1 MRVAFAFWI
10 TLVGTTV
17 PTPLYPLYEMEFGFS
32 SLTVTVVYALY
43 ALGVV
48 VGLLV
53 FGRLSDQIGRR
64 PVILIALLLSVVAD
78 AVFLTAVDL
87 AMIIVGRI
95 IAGLSAALVIGAATA
110 ALAELIRPSAPEAC
124 RHRVDLREP
133 GWPGHRHPAVR
144 DRVGRGAR
152 AAPVALGHR
161 AGAGGDRD
169 HRDERGAGDGPGAFA
184 GDLRVQR
191 LHVPAAIR
199 GAFVRSAITAGAGF
213 AALGVLTSV
222 SGLFLGMVLHETSHT
237 LAALVVFVAFAGA
250 AFGQLLTRVLSSRA
264 ALASACV
271 GLVVG
276 AGLLAF
282 SMWMALLATLLVS
295 AALIGVASGVA
306 VGDGIA
312 TITMKTE
319 PQHQAEAVS
328 TFFAILFAML
338 GVPAVGVGLLIQTIG
353 LRPAGEIFSAVVAVL
368 ALVVLLS
375 RLAARRAGL
384 GPRAD
389 DERPAAGWVGRV
401 PEGCP
406 ASHSRRSCGGHRIQ
420 HTLPGIA
427 HSRSS
432 P

>member
-1 MRVAFAFWI
+1 MTRSGSTSGAVRVAFAFWI

-17 PTPLYPLYEMEFGFS
+17 PTPLYPLYEMQFGFS

-64 PVILIALLLSVVAD
+64 PVILAALLLSVAAD
-78 AVFLTAVDL
+78 AVFLFAVDL

-95 IAGLSAALVIGAATA
+95 LAGLSAALIIGAATA
-110 ALAELIRPSAPEAC
+110 ALAELIDR
-124 RHRVDLREP
+124 
-133 GWPGHRHPAVR
+133 RHPK
-144 DRVGRGAR
+144 R
-152 AAPVALGHR
+152 AATVSIFANLGGLATGTLLAGIVSDVAPDPLRLPWAIVLILAVLAIIALRGVPETVRERSPVT
-161 AGAGGDRD
+161 
-169 HRDERGAGDGPGAFA
+169 
-184 GDLRVQR
+184 LRVQR

-271 GLVVG
+271 GLIVG

-353 LRPAGEIFSAVVAVL
+353 LRPAGEVFSAVVAVL
-368 ALVVLLS
+368 AVVVLLS
-375 RLAARRAGL
+375 LLRRDPAPPAARSA
-384 GPRAD
+384 P
-389 DERPAAGWVGRV
+389 
-401 PEGCP
+401 
-406 ASHSRRSCGGHRIQ
+406 
-420 HTLPGIA
+420 
-427 HSRSS
+427 
-432 P
+432 

>member
-1 MRVAFAFWI
+1 MTRSGSTSGAVRVAFAFWI

-17 PTPLYPLYEMEFGFS
+17 PTPLYPLYEMQFGFS

-64 PVILIALLLSVVAD
+64 PVILAALLLSVAAD
-78 AVFLTAVDL
+78 AVFLFAVDL

-95 IAGLSAALVIGAATA
+95 LAGLSAALIIGAATA
-110 ALAELIRPSAPEAC
+110 ALAELIDR
-124 RHRVDLREP
+124 
-133 GWPGHRHPAVR
+133 RHPK
-144 DRVGRGAR
+144 R
-152 AAPVALGHR
+152 AATVSIFANLGGLATGTLLAGIVSDVAPDPLRLPWAIVLILAVLAIIALRGVPETVRERSPVT
-161 AGAGGDRD
+161 
-169 HRDERGAGDGPGAFA
+169 
-184 GDLRVQR
+184 LRVQR

-222 SGLFLGMVLHETSHT
+222 TGLFLGMVLHETSHT

-271 GLVVG
+271 GLIVG

-282 SMWMALLATLLVS
+282 SMWMALLATLLIS

-353 LRPAGEIFSAVVAVL
+353 LRPAGEVFSAVVAVL
-368 ALVVLLS
+368 AVVVLLS
-375 RLAARRAGL
+375 LLRR
-384 GPRAD
+384 D
-389 DERPAAGWVGRV
+389 PA
-401 PEGCP
+401 PP
-406 ASHSRRSCGGHRIQ
+406 ATRSA
-420 HTLPGIA
+420 P
-427 HSRSS
+427 
-432 P
+432 

>member
-1 MRVAFAFWI
+1 MTRSGSTSGAVRVAFAFWI

-64 PVILIALLLSVVAD
+64 PVILAALLLSVAAD
-78 AVFLTAVDL
+78 AVFLFAVDL

-95 IAGLSAALVIGAATA
+95 LAGLSAALIIGAATA
-110 ALAELIRPSAPEAC
+110 ALAELIDR
-124 RHRVDLREP
+124 
-133 GWPGHRHPAVR
+133 RHPK
-144 DRVGRGAR
+144 R
-152 AAPVALGHR
+152 AATVSIFANLGGLATGTLLAGIVSDVAPDPLRLPWAIVLILAVLAIIALRGVPETVRERSPVT
-161 AGAGGDRD
+161 
-169 HRDERGAGDGPGAFA
+169 
-184 GDLRVQR
+184 LRVQR
-191 LHVPAAIR
+191 LRVPATIR

-264 ALASACV
+264 ALAYACV
-271 GLVVG
+271 GLIVG

-312 TITMKTE
+312 TITTKTE

-353 LRPAGEIFSAVVAVL
+353 LRPAGEVFSAVVAVL
-368 ALVVLLS
+368 AVVVLLS
-375 RLAARRAGL
+375 LLRRDPA
-384 GPRAD
+384 PPTA
-389 DERPAAGWVGRV
+389 RPA
-401 PEGCP
+401 P
-406 ASHSRRSCGGHRIQ
+406 
-420 HTLPGIA
+420 
-427 HSRSS
+427 
-432 P
+432 

>member
-1 MRVAFAFWI
+1 MTRSTSGAVRVAFAFWI

-17 PTPLYPLYEMEFGFS
+17 PTPLYPLYEMQFGFS

-64 PVILIALLLSVVAD
+64 PVILAALLLSVAAD
-78 AVFLTAVDL
+78 AVFLFAVDL

-95 IAGLSAALVIGAATA
+95 LAGLSAALIIGAATA
-110 ALAELIRPSAPEAC
+110 ALAELIDR
-124 RHRVDLREP
+124 
-133 GWPGHRHPAVR
+133 RHPK
-144 DRVGRGAR
+144 R
-152 AAPVALGHR
+152 AATVSIFANLGGLATGTLLAGIVSDVAPDPLRLPWAIVLILAVLAIIALRGVPETVRERSPVT
-161 AGAGGDRD
+161 
-169 HRDERGAGDGPGAFA
+169 
-184 GDLRVQR
+184 LRVQR

-222 SGLFLGMVLHETSHT
+222 TGLFLGMVLHETSHT

-271 GLVVG
+271 GLIVG

-353 LRPAGEIFSAVVAVL
+353 LRPAGEVFSAAVAVL
-368 ALVVLLS
+368 AVVVLLS
-375 RLAARRAGL
+375 LLRR
-384 GPRAD
+384 D
-389 DERPAAGWVGRV
+389 PAPSAT
-401 PEGCP
+401 
-406 ASHSRRSCGGHRIQ
+406 RSA
-420 HTLPGIA
+420 P
-427 HSRSS
+427 
-432 P
+432 

>member
-1 MRVAFAFWI
+1 MTRSGSTSGAVRVAFAFWI

-64 PVILIALLLSVVAD
+64 PVILAALLLSVAAD
-78 AVFLTAVDL
+78 AVFLFAVDL

-95 IAGLSAALVIGAATA
+95 LAGLSAALIIGAATA
-110 ALAELIRPSAPEAC
+110 ALAELIDR
-124 RHRVDLREP
+124 
-133 GWPGHRHPAVR
+133 RHPK
-144 DRVGRGAR
+144 R
-152 AAPVALGHR
+152 AATVSIFANLGGLATGTLLAGIVSDVAPDPLRLPWAIVLILAVLAIIALRGVPETVHERSPVT
-161 AGAGGDRD
+161 
-169 HRDERGAGDGPGAFA
+169 
-184 GDLRVQR
+184 LRVQR

-271 GLVVG
+271 GLIVG

-353 LRPAGEIFSAVVAVL
+353 LRPAGEVFSAVVAVL
-368 ALVVLLS
+368 AVVVLLS
-375 RLAARRAGL
+375 LLRR
-384 GPRAD
+384 D
-389 DERPAAGWVGRV
+389 PA
-401 PEGCP
+401 PP
-406 ASHSRRSCGGHRIQ
+406 ATRSA
-420 HTLPGIA
+420 P
-427 HSRSS
+427 
-432 P
+432 

>member
-1 MRVAFAFWI
+1 MTRSGSTSGAVRVAFAFWI

-17 PTPLYPLYEMEFGFS
+17 PTPLYPLYEMQFGFS

-48 VGLLV
+48 VGLLI

-64 PVILIALLLSVVAD
+64 PVILAALLLSVAAD
-78 AVFLTAVDL
+78 AVFLFAVDL

-95 IAGLSAALVIGAATA
+95 LAGLSAALIIGAATA
-110 ALAELIRPSAPEAC
+110 ALAELIDR
-124 RHRVDLREP
+124 
-133 GWPGHRHPAVR
+133 RHPK
-144 DRVGRGAR
+144 R
-152 AAPVALGHR
+152 AATVSIFANLGGLATGTLLAGIVSDVAPDPLRLPWAIVLILAVLAIIALRGVPETVRERSPVT
-161 AGAGGDRD
+161 
-169 HRDERGAGDGPGAFA
+169 
-184 GDLRVQR
+184 LRVQR

-222 SGLFLGMVLHETSHT
+222 TGLFLGMVLHETSHT

-271 GLVVG
+271 GLIVG

-353 LRPAGEIFSAVVAVL
+353 LRPAGEVFSAAVAVL
-368 ALVVLLS
+368 AVVVLLS
-375 RLAARRAGL
+375 LLRR
-384 GPRAD
+384 D
-389 DERPAAGWVGRV
+389 PA
-401 PEGCP
+401 PP
-406 ASHSRRSCGGHRIQ
+406 ATRSA
-420 HTLPGIA
+420 P
-427 HSRSS
+427 
-432 P
+432 

>member
-1 MRVAFAFWI
+1 MTRSTSGAVRVAFAFWI

-17 PTPLYPLYEMEFGFS
+17 PTPLYPLYEMQFGFS

-64 PVILIALLLSVVAD
+64 PVILAALLLSVAAD
-78 AVFLTAVDL
+78 AVFLFAVDL
-87 AMIIVGRI
+87 AMIIVGRLL
-95 IAGLSAALVIGAATA
+95 AGLSAALIIGAATA
-110 ALAELIRPSAPEAC
+110 ALAELIDRRHPKRAATVSIFANLGGLATGTLLAGIVSDVAPEPIRLPWVIVLILA
-124 RHRVDLREP
+124 VLAIIALRGVPET
-133 GWPGHRHPAVR
+133 VR
-144 DRVGRGAR
+144 ERS
-152 AAPVALGHR
+152 PVT
-161 AGAGGDRD
+161 
-169 HRDERGAGDGPGAFA
+169 
-184 GDLRVQR
+184 LRVQR
-191 LHVPAAIR
+191 LRVPATIR

-213 AALGVLTSV
+213 AALGVLTAV
-222 SGLFLGMVLHETSHT
+222 SGLFLGTTLHETSHT
-237 LAALVVFVAFAGA
+237 LAALVSFVAFTGA

-271 GLVVG
+271 GLIVG
-276 AGLLAF
+276 SGLLAF

-312 TITMKTE
+312 TITTRTE

-338 GVPAVGVGLLIQTIG
+338 GVPAVGVGVLIQTTG

-375 RLAARRAGL
+375 LARGDRT
-384 GPRAD
+384 
-389 DERPAAGWVGRV
+389 RPA
-401 PEGCP
+401 
-406 ASHSRRSCGGHRIQ
+406 S
-420 HTLPGIA
+420 
-427 HSRSS
+427 
-432 P
+432 

>member
-1 MRVAFAFWI
+1 MTRSGSTSGAVRVAFAFWI

-17 PTPLYPLYEMEFGFS
+17 PTPLYPLYEMQFGFS

-64 PVILIALLLSVVAD
+64 PVILAALLLSVAAD
-78 AVFLTAVDL
+78 AVFLFAVDL

-95 IAGLSAALVIGAATA
+95 LAGLSAALIIGAATA
-110 ALAELIRPSAPEAC
+110 ALAELIDR
-124 RHRVDLREP
+124 
-133 GWPGHRHPAVR
+133 RHPK
-144 DRVGRGAR
+144 R
-152 AAPVALGHR
+152 AATVSIFANLGGLATGTLLAGIVSDVAPDPLRLPWVIVLILAVLAIIALRGVPETVRERSPVT
-161 AGAGGDRD
+161 
-169 HRDERGAGDGPGAFA
+169 
-184 GDLRVQR
+184 LRVQR

-222 SGLFLGMVLHETSHT
+222 TGLFLGMVLHETSHT

-271 GLVVG
+271 GLIVG

-353 LRPAGEIFSAVVAVL
+353 LRPAGEVFSAAVAVL
-368 ALVVLLS
+368 AVVVLLS
-375 RLAARRAGL
+375 LLRH
-384 GPRAD
+384 D
-389 DERPAAGWVGRV
+389 PA
-401 PEGCP
+401 PP
-406 ASHSRRSCGGHRIQ
+406 ATRSA
-420 HTLPGIA
+420 P
-427 HSRSS
+427 
-432 P
+432 

>member
-1 MRVAFAFWI
+1 MTRSGSTSGAVRVAFAFWI

-17 PTPLYPLYEMEFGFS
+17 PTPLYPLYEMQFGFS

-64 PVILIALLLSVVAD
+64 PVILAALLLSVAAD
-78 AVFLTAVDL
+78 AVFLFAVDL

-95 IAGLSAALVIGAATA
+95 LAGLSAALIIGAATA
-110 ALAELIRPSAPEAC
+110 ALAELIDR
-124 RHRVDLREP
+124 
-133 GWPGHRHPAVR
+133 RHPK
-144 DRVGRGAR
+144 R
-152 AAPVALGHR
+152 AATVSIFANLGGLATGTLLAGIVSDVAPDPLRLPWVIVLILAVLAIIALRGVPETVRERSPVT
-161 AGAGGDRD
+161 
-169 HRDERGAGDGPGAFA
+169 
-184 GDLRVQR
+184 LRVQR

-222 SGLFLGMVLHETSHT
+222 TGLFLGMVLHETSHT

-271 GLVVG
+271 GLIVG

-353 LRPAGEIFSAVVAVL
+353 LRPAGEVFSAVVAVL
-368 ALVVLLS
+368 AVVVLLS
-375 RLAARRAGL
+375 LLRR
-384 GPRAD
+384 D
-389 DERPAAGWVGRV
+389 PA
-401 PEGCP
+401 PP
-406 ASHSRRSCGGHRIQ
+406 ATRSA
-420 HTLPGIA
+420 P
-427 HSRSS
+427 
-432 P
+432 

>member
-1 MRVAFAFWI
+1 MTRSGSTSGAVRVAFAFWI

-64 PVILIALLLSVVAD
+64 PVILAALLLSVAAD
-78 AVFLTAVDL
+78 AVFLFAVDL

-95 IAGLSAALVIGAATA
+95 LAGLSAALIIGAATA
-110 ALAELIRPSAPEAC
+110 ALAELIDR
-124 RHRVDLREP
+124 
-133 GWPGHRHPAVR
+133 RHPK
-144 DRVGRGAR
+144 R
-152 AAPVALGHR
+152 AATVSIFANLGGLATGTLLAGIVSDVAPDPLRLPWAIVLILAVLAIIALRGVPETVRERSPVT
-161 AGAGGDRD
+161 
-169 HRDERGAGDGPGAFA
+169 
-184 GDLRVQR
+184 LRVQR
-191 LHVPAAIR
+191 LRVPAAIR
-199 GAFVRSAITAGAGF
+199 GAFVRSAITAGTGF

-237 LAALVVFVAFAGA
+237 LAALVVFVAFASA

-264 ALASACV
+264 ALAYACV
-271 GLVVG
+271 GLIVG

-312 TITMKTE
+312 TITTKTE

-353 LRPAGEIFSAVVAVL
+353 LRPAGEVFSAVVAVL
-368 ALVVLLS
+368 AVVVLLS
-375 RLAARRAGL
+375 LRRRDPAPPAAR
-384 GPRAD
+384 
-389 DERPAAGWVGRV
+389 PA
-401 PEGCP
+401 P
-406 ASHSRRSCGGHRIQ
+406 
-420 HTLPGIA
+420 
-427 HSRSS
+427 
-432 P
+432 

>member
-1 MRVAFAFWI
+1 MTRSGSTSGAVRVAFAFWI

-17 PTPLYPLYEMEFGFS
+17 PTPLYPLYEMQFGFS

-64 PVILIALLLSVVAD
+64 PVILAALLLSVAAD
-78 AVFLTAVDL
+78 AVFLFAVDL

-95 IAGLSAALVIGAATA
+95 LAGLSAALIIGAATA
-110 ALAELIRPSAPEAC
+110 ALAELIDR
-124 RHRVDLREP
+124 
-133 GWPGHRHPAVR
+133 RHPK
-144 DRVGRGAR
+144 R
-152 AAPVALGHR
+152 AATVSIFANLGGLATGTLLAGIVSDVAPDPLRLPWAIVLILAVLAIIALRGVPETVRERSPVT
-161 AGAGGDRD
+161 
-169 HRDERGAGDGPGAFA
+169 
-184 GDLRVQR
+184 LRVQR
-191 LHVPAAIR
+191 LHVPATIR
-199 GAFVRSAITAGAGF
+199 GAFVRSAITGGAGF

-271 GLVVG
+271 GLIVG

-353 LRPAGEIFSAVVAVL
+353 LRPAGEVFSAVVAVL
-368 ALVVLLS
+368 AIVVLLS
-375 RLAARRAGL
+375 LLRR
-384 GPRAD
+384 D
-389 DERPAAGWVGRV
+389 PA
-401 PEGCP
+401 PP
-406 ASHSRRSCGGHRIQ
+406 ATRSA
-420 HTLPGIA
+420 P
-427 HSRSS
+427 
-432 P
+432 

>member
-1 MRVAFAFWI
+1 MTRSGSTSGAVRVAFAFWI

-17 PTPLYPLYEMEFGFS
+17 PTPLYPLYEMQFGFS

-64 PVILIALLLSVVAD
+64 PVILAALLLSVAAD
-78 AVFLTAVDL
+78 AVFLFAVDL

-95 IAGLSAALVIGAATA
+95 LAGLSAALIIGAATA
-110 ALAELIRPSAPEAC
+110 ALAELIDR
-124 RHRVDLREP
+124 
-133 GWPGHRHPAVR
+133 RHPK
-144 DRVGRGAR
+144 R
-152 AAPVALGHR
+152 AATVSIFANLGGLAAGTLLAGIVSDVAPDPLRLPWVIVLILAVLAIIALRGVPETVRERSPVT
-161 AGAGGDRD
+161 
-169 HRDERGAGDGPGAFA
+169 
-184 GDLRVQR
+184 LRVQR

-222 SGLFLGMVLHETSHT
+222 TGLFLGMVLHETSHT

-271 GLVVG
+271 GLIVG

-353 LRPAGEIFSAVVAVL
+353 LRPAGEVFSAAVAVL
-368 ALVVLLS
+368 AVVVLLS
-375 RLAARRAGL
+375 LLRR
-384 GPRAD
+384 D
-389 DERPAAGWVGRV
+389 PA
-401 PEGCP
+401 PP
-406 ASHSRRSCGGHRIQ
+406 ATRSA
-420 HTLPGIA
+420 P
-427 HSRSS
+427 
-432 P
+432 

>member
-1 MRVAFAFWI
+1 MTRSGSTSGAVRVAFAFWI

-17 PTPLYPLYEMEFGFS
+17 PTPLYPLYEMQFGFS

-64 PVILIALLLSVVAD
+64 PVILAALLLSVAAD
-78 AVFLTAVDL
+78 AVFLFAVDL

-95 IAGLSAALVIGAATA
+95 LAGLSAALIIGAATA
-110 ALAELIRPSAPEAC
+110 ALAELIDRRHPKRAATVSIFANLGGLATGTLLAGIVSDVAPEPIRLPWVIVLILA
-124 RHRVDLREP
+124 VLAIIALRGVPET
-133 GWPGHRHPAVR
+133 VR
-144 DRVGRGAR
+144 ERS
-152 AAPVALGHR
+152 PVT
-161 AGAGGDRD
+161 
-169 HRDERGAGDGPGAFA
+169 
-184 GDLRVQR
+184 LRVQR
-191 LHVPAAIR
+191 LHVPATIR

-213 AALGVLTSV
+213 AALGVLTAV
-222 SGLFLGMVLHETSHT
+222 SGLFLGTTLHETSHT
-237 LAALVVFVAFAGA
+237 LAALVSFVAFTGA
-250 AFGQLLTRVLSSRA
+250 AFGQLLTRVLSSRV

-271 GLVVG
+271 GLIVG

-295 AALIGVASGVA
+295 AALVGVASGVA

-312 TITMKTE
+312 TITTKTE

-338 GVPAVGVGLLIQTIG
+338 GVPAVGVGVLIQTIG

-375 RLAARRAGL
+375 LARGGRT
-384 GPRAD
+384 
-389 DERPAAGWVGRV
+389 RPA
-401 PEGCP
+401 
-406 ASHSRRSCGGHRIQ
+406 S
-420 HTLPGIA
+420 
-427 HSRSS
+427 
-432 P
+432 

>member
-1 MRVAFAFWI
+1 MSNASRADGATTRSGSTSGAVRVTFAFWI

-17 PTPLYPLYEMEFGFS
+17 PTPLYPLYEMEFGFA

-64 PVILIALLLSVVAD
+64 PVILVALLLSVAAD
-78 AVFLTAVDL
+78 AVFLAAVDL

-95 IAGLSAALVIGAATA
+95 LAGLSAALIIGAATA
-110 ALAELIRPSAPEAC
+110 ALAELISP
-124 RHRVDLREP
+124 
-133 GWPGHRHPAVR
+133 RHPK
-144 DRVGRGAR
+144 R
-152 AAPVALGHR
+152 AATVSIFANLGGLATGTLLSGIVADVAPDPLRLPWVIVLLLAVAAIVALRGVPETVR
-161 AGAGGDRD
+161 
-169 HRDERGAGDGPGAFA
+169 ERSPVT
-184 GDLRVQR
+184 LRVQR
-191 LHVPAAIR
+191 LHVPANIR

-264 ALASACV
+264 ALAGACV
-271 GLVVG
+271 GLIVG

-282 SMWMALLATLLVS
+282 SMWMALLGTLVVS
-295 AALIGVASGVA
+295 AAIIGVASGVA

-319 PQHQAEAVS
+319 PQHRAEAVS

-338 GVPAVGVGLLIQTIG
+338 GVPAVGVGLLIQGTG
-353 LRPAGEIFSAVVAVL
+353 LRPAAEIFSAVVAVL

-375 RLAARRAGL
+375 LFRGDRT
-384 GPRAD
+384 
-389 DERPAAGWVGRV
+389 RPA
-401 PEGCP
+401 
-406 ASHSRRSCGGHRIQ
+406 H
-420 HTLPGIA
+420 
-427 HSRSS
+427 
-432 P
+432 

>member
-1 MRVAFAFWI
+1 MTRSGSTSGAVRVAFAFWI

-17 PTPLYPLYEMEFGFS
+17 PTPLYPLYEMQFGFS

-64 PVILIALLLSVVAD
+64 PVILAALLLSVAAD
-78 AVFLTAVDL
+78 AVFLFAVDL

-95 IAGLSAALVIGAATA
+95 LAGLSAALIIGAATA
-110 ALAELIRPSAPEAC
+110 ALAELIDR
-124 RHRVDLREP
+124 
-133 GWPGHRHPAVR
+133 RHPK
-144 DRVGRGAR
+144 R
-152 AAPVALGHR
+152 AATVSIFANLGGLATGTLLAGIVSDVAPDPLRLPWAIVLILAVLAIIALRGVPETVRERSPVT
-161 AGAGGDRD
+161 
-169 HRDERGAGDGPGAFA
+169 
-184 GDLRVQR
+184 LRVQR

-222 SGLFLGMVLHETSHT
+222 TGLFLGMVLHETSHT

-271 GLVVG
+271 GLIVG

-353 LRPAGEIFSAVVAVL
+353 LRPAGEVFSAVVAVL
-368 ALVVLLS
+368 AVVVLLS
-375 RLAARRAGL
+375 LLRR
-384 GPRAD
+384 D
-389 DERPAAGWVGRV
+389 PA
-401 PEGCP
+401 PP
-406 ASHSRRSCGGHRIQ
+406 TTRSA
-420 HTLPGIA
+420 P
-427 HSRSS
+427 
-432 P
+432 

>member
-1 MRVAFAFWI
+1 MTRSGSTSGAVRVAFAFWI

-64 PVILIALLLSVVAD
+64 PVILAALLLSVAAD
-78 AVFLTAVDL
+78 AVFLFAVDL

-95 IAGLSAALVIGAATA
+95 LAGLSAALIIGAATA
-110 ALAELIRPSAPEAC
+110 ALAELIDR
-124 RHRVDLREP
+124 
-133 GWPGHRHPAVR
+133 RHPK
-144 DRVGRGAR
+144 R
-152 AAPVALGHR
+152 AATVSIFANLGGLATGTLLAGIVSDVAPDPLRLPWAIVLILAVLAIIALRGVPETVRERSPVT
-161 AGAGGDRD
+161 
-169 HRDERGAGDGPGAFA
+169 
-184 GDLRVQR
+184 LRVQR
-191 LHVPAAIR
+191 LRVPATIR

-264 ALASACV
+264 ALAYACV
-271 GLVVG
+271 GLIVG

-312 TITMKTE
+312 TITTKTE

-353 LRPAGEIFSAVVAVL
+353 LRPAGEVFSAVVAVL
-368 ALVVLLS
+368 AVVVLLS
-375 RLAARRAGL
+375 LLRRD
-384 GPRAD
+384 PPP
-389 DERPAAGWVGRV
+389 PAT
-401 PEGCP
+401 
-406 ASHSRRSCGGHRIQ
+406 RSA
-420 HTLPGIA
+420 P
-427 HSRSS
+427 
-432 P
+432 

>member
-1 MRVAFAFWI
+1 MTRSGSTSGAVRVAFAFWI

-17 PTPLYPLYEMEFGFS
+17 PTPLYPLYEMQFGFS

-64 PVILIALLLSVVAD
+64 PVILAALLLSVAAD
-78 AVFLTAVDL
+78 AVFLFAVDL

-95 IAGLSAALVIGAATA
+95 LAGLSAALIIGAATA
-110 ALAELIRPSAPEAC
+110 ALAELIDR
-124 RHRVDLREP
+124 
-133 GWPGHRHPAVR
+133 RHPK
-144 DRVGRGAR
+144 R
-152 AAPVALGHR
+152 AATVSIFANLGGLATGTLLAGIVSDVAPDPLRLPWVIVLILAVLAIIALRGVPETVRERSPVT
-161 AGAGGDRD
+161 
-169 HRDERGAGDGPGAFA
+169 
-184 GDLRVQR
+184 LRVQR

-222 SGLFLGMVLHETSHT
+222 TGLFLGMVLHETSHT

-271 GLVVG
+271 GLIVG

-353 LRPAGEIFSAVVAVL
+353 LRPAGEVFSAVVAVL
-368 ALVVLLS
+368 AVVVLLS
-375 RLAARRAGL
+375 LLRR
-384 GPRAD
+384 D
-389 DERPAAGWVGRV
+389 PA
-401 PEGCP
+401 PP
-406 ASHSRRSCGGHRIQ
+406 TTRSA
-420 HTLPGIA
+420 P
-427 HSRSS
+427 
-432 P
+432 

>member
-1 MRVAFAFWI
+1 MTRSGSTSGAVRVAFAFWI

-17 PTPLYPLYEMEFGFS
+17 PTLLYPLYEMQFGFS

-64 PVILIALLLSVVAD
+64 PVILAALLLSVAAD
-78 AVFLTAVDL
+78 AVFLFAVDL

-95 IAGLSAALVIGAATA
+95 LAGLSAALIIGAATA
-110 ALAELIRPSAPEAC
+110 ALAELIDR
-124 RHRVDLREP
+124 
-133 GWPGHRHPAVR
+133 RHPK
-144 DRVGRGAR
+144 R
-152 AAPVALGHR
+152 AATVSIFANLGGLAAGTLLAGIVSDVAPDPLRLPWVIVLILAVLAIIALRGVPETVRERSPVT
-161 AGAGGDRD
+161 
-169 HRDERGAGDGPGAFA
+169 
-184 GDLRVQR
+184 LRVQR

-222 SGLFLGMVLHETSHT
+222 TGLFLGMVLHETSHT

-271 GLVVG
+271 GLIVG

-353 LRPAGEIFSAVVAVL
+353 LRPAGEVFSAAVAVL
-368 ALVVLLS
+368 AVVVLLS
-375 RLAARRAGL
+375 LLRR
-384 GPRAD
+384 D
-389 DERPAAGWVGRV
+389 PA
-401 PEGCP
+401 PP
-406 ASHSRRSCGGHRIQ
+406 ATRSA
-420 HTLPGIA
+420 P
-427 HSRSS
+427 
-432 P
+432 

>member
-1 MRVAFAFWI
+1 MSGAVRVAFAFWI

-17 PTPLYPLYEMEFGFS
+17 PTPLYPLYEMQFGFS

-64 PVILIALLLSVVAD
+64 PVILAALLLSVVAD
-78 AVFLTAVDL
+78 AVFLFAVDL

-95 IAGLSAALVIGAATA
+95 LAGLSAALIIGAATA
-110 ALAELIRPSAPEAC
+110 ALAELIDR
-124 RHRVDLREP
+124 
-133 GWPGHRHPAVR
+133 RHPK
-144 DRVGRGAR
+144 R
-152 AAPVALGHR
+152 AATVSIFANLGGLATGTLLAGIVSDVAPDPLRLPWVIVLILAVLAIIALRGVPETVRERSPVT
-161 AGAGGDRD
+161 
-169 HRDERGAGDGPGAFA
+169 
-184 GDLRVQR
+184 LRVQR

-222 SGLFLGMVLHETSHT
+222 TGLFLGMVLHETSHT

-271 GLVVG
+271 GLIVG

-353 LRPAGEIFSAVVAVL
+353 LRPAGEVFSAAVAVL
-368 ALVVLLS
+368 AVVVLLS
-375 RLAARRAGL
+375 LLRR
-384 GPRAD
+384 D
-389 DERPAAGWVGRV
+389 PA
-401 PEGCP
+401 PP
-406 ASHSRRSCGGHRIQ
+406 ATRSA
-420 HTLPGIA
+420 P
-427 HSRSS
+427 
-432 P
+432 

>member
-1 MRVAFAFWI
+1 MTRSGSMSGAVRVAFAFWI

-17 PTPLYPLYEMEFGFS
+17 PTPLYPLYEMQFGFS

-64 PVILIALLLSVVAD
+64 PVILAALLLSVVAD
-78 AVFLTAVDL
+78 AVFLFAVDL

-95 IAGLSAALVIGAATA
+95 LAGLSAALIIGAATA
-110 ALAELIRPSAPEAC
+110 ALAELIDR
-124 RHRVDLREP
+124 
-133 GWPGHRHPAVR
+133 RHPK
-144 DRVGRGAR
+144 R
-152 AAPVALGHR
+152 AATVSIFANLGGLATGTLLAGIVSDVAPDPLRLPWVIVLILAVLAIIALRGVPETVRERSPVT
-161 AGAGGDRD
+161 
-169 HRDERGAGDGPGAFA
+169 
-184 GDLRVQR
+184 LRVQR

-222 SGLFLGMVLHETSHT
+222 TGLFLGMVLHETSHT

-271 GLVVG
+271 GLIVG

-353 LRPAGEIFSAVVAVL
+353 LRPAGEVFSAAVAVL
-368 ALVVLLS
+368 AVVVLLS
-375 RLAARRAGL
+375 LLRR
-384 GPRAD
+384 D
-389 DERPAAGWVGRV
+389 PA
-401 PEGCP
+401 PP
-406 ASHSRRSCGGHRIQ
+406 ATRSA
-420 HTLPGIA
+420 P
-427 HSRSS
+427 
-432 P
+432 

>member
-1 MRVAFAFWI
+1 MTRSGSTSGAVRVAFAFWI

-17 PTPLYPLYEMEFGFS
+17 PTPLYPLYEMQFGFS

-64 PVILIALLLSVVAD
+64 PVILAALLLSVAAD
-78 AVFLTAVDL
+78 AVFLFAVDL

-95 IAGLSAALVIGAATA
+95 LAGLSAALIIGAATA
-110 ALAELIRPSAPEAC
+110 ALAELIDR
-124 RHRVDLREP
+124 
-133 GWPGHRHPAVR
+133 RHPK
-144 DRVGRGAR
+144 R
-152 AAPVALGHR
+152 AATVSIFANLGGLATGTLLAGIVSDVAPDPLRLPWVIVLILAVLAIIALRGVPETVRERSPVT
-161 AGAGGDRD
+161 
-169 HRDERGAGDGPGAFA
+169 
-184 GDLRVQR
+184 LRVQR

-222 SGLFLGMVLHETSHT
+222 TGLFLGMVLHETSHT

-271 GLVVG
+271 GLIVG

-282 SMWMALLATLLVS
+282 SMWMALLATLLIS

-353 LRPAGEIFSAVVAVL
+353 LRPAGEVFSAVVAVL
-368 ALVVLLS
+368 AVVVLLS
-375 RLAARRAGL
+375 LLRR
-384 GPRAD
+384 D
-389 DERPAAGWVGRV
+389 PA
-401 PEGCP
+401 PP
-406 ASHSRRSCGGHRIQ
+406 ATRSA
-420 HTLPGIA
+420 P
-427 HSRSS
+427 
-432 P
+432 

>member
-1 MRVAFAFWI
+1 MTRSGSTSGAVRVAFAFWI

-17 PTPLYPLYEMEFGFS
+17 PTPLYPLYEMQFGFS

-64 PVILIALLLSVVAD
+64 PVILAALLLSVAAD
-78 AVFLTAVDL
+78 AVFLFAVDL

-95 IAGLSAALVIGAATA
+95 LAGLSAALIIGAATA
-110 ALAELIRPSAPEAC
+110 ALAELIDR
-124 RHRVDLREP
+124 
-133 GWPGHRHPAVR
+133 RHPK
-144 DRVGRGAR
+144 R
-152 AAPVALGHR
+152 AATVSIFANLGGLATGTLLAGIVSDVAPDPLRLPWAIVLILAVLAIIALRGVPETVRERSPVT
-161 AGAGGDRD
+161 
-169 HRDERGAGDGPGAFA
+169 
-184 GDLRVQR
+184 LRVQR

-222 SGLFLGMVLHETSHT
+222 TGLFLGMVLHETSHT

-250 AFGQLLTRVLSSRA
+250 AFGQLLTRVLSSHA

-271 GLVVG
+271 GLIVG

-282 SMWMALLATLLVS
+282 SMWMALLATLFVS

-353 LRPAGEIFSAVVAVL
+353 LRPAGEVFSAVVAVL
-368 ALVVLLS
+368 AVVVLLS
-375 RLAARRAGL
+375 LLRR
-384 GPRAD
+384 D
-389 DERPAAGWVGRV
+389 PA
-401 PEGCP
+401 PP
-406 ASHSRRSCGGHRIQ
+406 ATRSA
-420 HTLPGIA
+420 P
-427 HSRSS
+427 
-432 P
+432 

>member
-1 MRVAFAFWI
+1 MTRSGSTSGAVRVAFAFWI

-64 PVILIALLLSVVAD
+64 PVILAALLLSVAAD
-78 AVFLTAVDL
+78 AVFLFAVDL

-95 IAGLSAALVIGAATA
+95 LAGLSAALIIGAATA
-110 ALAELIRPSAPEAC
+110 ALAELIDR
-124 RHRVDLREP
+124 
-133 GWPGHRHPAVR
+133 RHPK
-144 DRVGRGAR
+144 R
-152 AAPVALGHR
+152 AATVSIFANLGGLATGTLLAGIVSDVAPDPLRLPWVIVLILAVLAIIALRGVPETVRERSPVT
-161 AGAGGDRD
+161 
-169 HRDERGAGDGPGAFA
+169 
-184 GDLRVQR
+184 LRVQR
-191 LHVPAAIR
+191 LYVPATIR

-271 GLVVG
+271 GLIVG

-353 LRPAGEIFSAVVAVL
+353 LRPAGEVFSAVVAVL
-368 ALVVLLS
+368 AVVVLLS
-375 RLAARRAGL
+375 LLRRDAAPPAARSA
-384 GPRAD
+384 P
-389 DERPAAGWVGRV
+389 
-401 PEGCP
+401 
-406 ASHSRRSCGGHRIQ
+406 
-420 HTLPGIA
+420 
-427 HSRSS
+427 
-432 P
+432 